1 MNLMNLAFP
10 VDSNDNIGGKS
21 VDGFDTNTMETTGNL
36 VSGLVVEFS
45 AGMQNGINRFDGA

>member
-1 MNLMNLAFP
+1 MNLAFT
-10 VDSNDNIGGKS
+10 VDSDDNIGGKS

-45 AGMQNGINRFDGA
+45 TGMQNGINRFDGA